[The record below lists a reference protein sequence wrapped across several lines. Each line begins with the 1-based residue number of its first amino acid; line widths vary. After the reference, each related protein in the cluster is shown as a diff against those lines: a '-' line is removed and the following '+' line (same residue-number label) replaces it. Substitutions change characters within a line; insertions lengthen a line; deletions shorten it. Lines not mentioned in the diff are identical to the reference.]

1 MTMRRI
7 LPILFLSFAVAR
19 SGAQATTQPTK
30 RSATGE
36 AMASADS
43 TTESDTTNVQGDD
56 EGVPLGLQYGV
67 ATGALH
73 YGGGRSERA
82 LGVLI
87 RWAPVRW
94 FSLAGTP
101 TVAQVVE
108 ATNSTTTASRSGLTD
123 LPLEARVSH
132 AFASTRYKPTL
143 SAALGA
149 TLPVGDS
156 AAGFGAGR
164 FGYSASVGLGFAPS
178 EEVWVHLGAGRS
190 LSGFSPQAAF
200 MSGSG
205 WGDASAGTSITDRLS
220 ISGGVSS
227 DLGSV
232 DPTLGRSATISAGMA
247 YVVSA
252 PTTVNLVV
260 GKGVSGQAPSWSIG
274 LGFGTAFPY
283 LNHLGADAF
292 SQLSRSFGGGSHGLV
307 GTVLGRRGRP

>member
-1 MTMRRI
+1 MRRI
-7 LPILFLSFAVAR
+7 LPLLLLSLSAAR
-19 SGAQATTQPTK
+19 SGAQSPHRNTPSTPTP
-30 RSATGE
+30 
-36 AMASADS
+36 ASADS
-43 TTESDTTNVQGDD
+43 AADSTNVEADD

-73 YGGGRSERA
+73 YGGGRTEQA

-94 FSLAGTP
+94 FSLSGTP
-101 TVAQVVE
+101 TVAQVAE
-108 ATNSTTTASRSGLTD
+108 ASTPTTTTRRSGLTD
-123 LPLEARVSH
+123 LPIEAAVSH
-132 AFASTRYKPTL
+132 AFSSTAYKPTL

-156 AAGFGAGR
+156 ATGFGQGR
-164 FGYSASVGLGFAPS
+164 LGYSASVGLGLAPTD
-178 EEVWVHLGAGRS
+178 EIWLHLGAGRT

-200 MSGSG
+200 MSGSA
-205 WGDASAGTSITDRLS
+205 WGDVSTGTSLTERLS
-220 ISGGVSS
+220 VSTGFSS

-232 DPTLGRSATISAGMA
+232 DPTLGRSMTVNAGMA
-247 YVVSA
+247 FVVNA
-252 PTTVNLVV
+252 PTTVHIVL

-307 GTVLGRRGRP
+307 GSVVGRRGRP